1 MLKDHSELL
10 NEVKHDE
17 YSRAFIEGQRINMLN
32 NARFQK
38 KSLEQEC
45 SPRSSQ
51 NRKVETRSSLS

>member
-38 KSLEQEC
+38 KSLEQE
-45 SPRSSQ
+45 
-51 NRKVETRSSLS
+51 